1 MEENEIYVSYCPR
14 CGETYSGRGV
24 CSYCGEEYML
34 TKYTD
39 EEYYDDICKY
49 EKKYQK
55 NT

>member
-1 MEENEIYVSYCPR
+1 MFFMEENEIYVSYCPR

-49 EKKYQK
+49 EKKY
-55 NT
+55 